1 MNFSKKFVE
10 RLGIDPNKTNFA
22 TLFLLALGIID
33 SRQNMTDD
41 EAMRLILNKTANN
54 LADAGETWGTLSAYE
69 RNWFVARTRQTD
81 FATMAAFL
89 GGQPPRWRQGGAQ

>member
-41 EAMRLILNKTANN
+41 EAMRLILNKA
-54 LADAGETWGTLSAYE
+54 
-69 RNWFVARTRQTD
+69 
-81 FATMAAFL
+81 ATI
-89 GGQPPRWRQGGAQ
+89 